1 MFDGTAPTL
10 RRLLMGAYFPW
21 MSPRQHMGPKA
32 VVQSLSLLLILMRQI
47 IKDVIELH
55 GSQTE
60 NLKYFEWS
68 LEYNRIN

>member
-1 MFDGTAPTL
+1 MGQL
-10 RRLLMGAYFPW
+10 RPCVACSWVLIFPGC
-21 MSPRQHMGPKA
+21 PRQHMGPKA